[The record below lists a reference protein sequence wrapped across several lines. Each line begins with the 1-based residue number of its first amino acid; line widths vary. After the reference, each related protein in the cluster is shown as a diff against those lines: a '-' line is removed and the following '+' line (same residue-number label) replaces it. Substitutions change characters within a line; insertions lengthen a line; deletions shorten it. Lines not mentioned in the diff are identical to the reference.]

1 MKTEM
6 FQLVNE
12 IPFGKVVSYGQVA
25 EQLCMKY
32 NFNTSGWLVGRLL
45 SGMNKNERDLCPWR
59 RVVNKQWFIST
70 LKLGERGIEQIRL
83 LEKEDIEVEDGIIDM
98 KKYGFSF

>member
-1 MKTEM
+1 M
-6 FQLVNE
+6 FQVVNE

-59 RVVNKQWFIST
+59 RVVNKQ
-70 LKLGERGIEQIRL
+70 
-83 LEKEDIEVEDGIIDM
+83 
-98 KKYGFSF
+98 

>member
-59 RVVNKQWFIST
+59 RVVNKQ
-70 LKLGERGIEQIRL
+70 
-83 LEKEDIEVEDGIIDM
+83 
-98 KKYGFSF
+98 

>member
-1 MKTEM
+1 MKIEM
-6 FQLVNE
+6 FQVVNE

-59 RVVNKQWFIST
+59 RVVNKQ
-70 LKLGERGIEQIRL
+70 
-83 LEKEDIEVEDGIIDM
+83 
-98 KKYGFSF
+98 